1 MKSDRLCCLYFDGV
15 ETMSEPIRVLQVVTY
30 MEKGGIENML
40 MNFYRKIDRTKIQ
53 FDFLV
58 HVSEKAEFEDEIE
71 ALGGRVYRLPVQ
83 RSIRNFLRYM
93 KALEEFFYSH
103 KEFTVIHCHM
113 NALSLFPI
121 YAAKRA
127 GVRVRIAHSH
137 VALQSNCYTSVFRR
151 VCKRLLNRYCT
162 DRFACGEKAGRYL
175 FGDKLYEK
183 GFVTVVNNGID
194 CEAFRFDEAKR
205 REIRKKHG
213 FGDELVIGHVGRFDE
228 FKNQSF
234 LIDVFQC
241 LKSSGINGKLLLLG
255 EGKLAD
261 EMKEKVRRLG
271 LSDSAVFVGVVPDVY
286 NYLNAMDVFVFPSV
300 FEGLPLTIVEAQ
312 ANGLTIFAS
321 DAVSSESDLTG
332 LVEFLPLSLGA
343 DGWAE
348 KIKSQMPY
356 QRQDKTAEI
365 RKAGYDS
372 ETSAKFL
379 ESFYLEK
386 AKKN

>member
-1 MKSDRLCCLYFDGV
+1 MV
-15 ETMSEPIRVLQVVTY
+15 RVLQVVTY

-40 MNFYRKIDRTKIQ
+40 MNFYRKIDRTKVQ
-53 FDFLV
+53 FDFLI
-58 HVSEKAEFEDEIE
+58 HDPNRAEFEDEIE
-71 ALGGRVYRLPVQ
+71 SLGGRIYRTPE
-83 RSIRNFLRYM
+83 RSLKNFGNYL
-93 KALEEFFYSH
+93 KGLDEFFRQHTEYKIVHS
-103 KEFTVIHCHM
+103 HM
-113 NALSLFPI
+113 NTLSVFVLR
-121 YAAKRA
+121 AAKKN
-127 GVRVRIAHSH
+127 GVPVRIAHSH
-137 VALQSNCYTSVFRR
+137 TAETEKGK
-151 VCKRLLNRYCT
+151 KRFFKDFLKKGLNNFCT
-162 DRFACGEKAGRYL
+162 DRLACGEKAGRYL

-271 LSDSAVFVGVVPDVY
+271 LSDSVIFAGVVPDVY